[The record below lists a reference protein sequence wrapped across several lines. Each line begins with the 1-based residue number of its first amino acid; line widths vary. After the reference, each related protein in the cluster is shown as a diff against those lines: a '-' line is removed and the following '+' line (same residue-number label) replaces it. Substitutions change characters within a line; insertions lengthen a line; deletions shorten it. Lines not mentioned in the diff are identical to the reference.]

1 LIDLHYYAGKHKP
14 IPKFAFEYVKLKLNY
29 AIVLEMYIRAEGVC
43 PGRASTDA
51 AIRIGRLTDANSG

>member
-1 LIDLHYYAGKHKP
+1 MRVSKP

-43 PGRASTDA
+43 AGKASTDA